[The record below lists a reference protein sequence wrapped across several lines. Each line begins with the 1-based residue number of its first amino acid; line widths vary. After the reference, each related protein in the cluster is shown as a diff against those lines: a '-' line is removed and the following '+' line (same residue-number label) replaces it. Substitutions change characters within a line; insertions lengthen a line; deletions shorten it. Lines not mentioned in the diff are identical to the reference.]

1 MLEWLKFSVFSGFR
15 MSIKQFN
22 GHYSPTEDR
31 VVVRFNTADD
41 HEYLLWFTRRVM
53 LNAVT
58 ALENIATTQLATL
71 PADTQTRTTQAAP
84 APAPSREVA
93 EFRKE
98 AIAMQTEFSAPYEL
112 GRHHPMGMNPVL
124 VIGFRMTQG
133 EKNDSL
139 AFDLINKQTLTL
151 NLPSATVY
159 QFCLLLR
166 KMSEQA
172 GWLTAPAPLLPSSG
186 KSMLETG
193 LTEPASGGKKRLH

>member
-1 MLEWLKFSVFSGFR
+1 

-53 LNAVT
+53 LNAIT
-58 ALENIATTQLATL
+58 ALENIATTQLATIV
-71 PADTQTRTTQAAP
+71 PENRPEHRKAPPQT
-84 APAPSREVA
+84 APSREIA

-98 AIAMQTEFSAPYEL
+98 AIAMNTEFSAPYEL
-112 GRHHPMGMNPVL
+112 GKHHPIGILPVL

-139 AFDLINKQTLTL
+139 AFDLMNRQTLTL

-166 KMSEQA
+166 KMSDQA
-172 GWLTAPAPLLPSSG
+172 GWLTLPSPLQPVSN
-186 KSMLETG
+186 KTMTDATPVQVPSD
-193 LTEPASGGKKRLH
+193 KKRLH